1 MNDTGSPRQPTAYWT
16 PASPGTMTGSGVPQN
31 GNAVSEGGAN
41 GVGGS
46 ESLANVTARMVGSSI
61 AAAVA
66 HQQHGGLLPLDSSNT
81 SSINLSSTTPT
92 AVSSTLTGNII
103 LPKLSP

>member
-1 MNDTGSPRQPTAYWT
+1 MYATASPRQPTAYWT
-16 PASPGTMTGSGVPQN
+16 PASPGTLTGSSLVQN
-31 GNAVSEGGAN
+31 GNAVSESGAN
-41 GVGGS
+41 GVGGN

-81 SSINLSSTTPT
+81 SSINLSSSTPT
-92 AVSSTLTGNII
+92 AGSSTLTGIV
-103 LPKLSP
+103 